1 MVFDSI
7 TSFFLFFVRTS
18 GLRKRRGRNG
28 SRRTVSIKYGGVMC
42 GLCAH
47 SRGTGGFLR
56 LGAARCAARARRSA
70 TGRLV
75 RFADPCSGSAERRP
89 LASDQRE
96 RLPQFRAGARTGSRA
111 VAAAERRQG
120 QATNGS
126 GLFSSAR
133 ERELPVRQGPPSR
146 PAVRTQA
153 RRQRLSDRTRRFRR
167 YARTRRNRRGQE
179 IHTGG
184 RFPGPKSYTTNWA

>member
-1 MVFDSI
+1 MDMREDMRPLAVAVIKVLQNISESVVNTPLDKYLLRCFAAACALCKSM
-7 TSFFLFFVRTS
+7 F
-18 GLRKRRGRNG
+18 RKR
-28 SRRTVSIKYGGVMC
+28 
-42 GLCAH
+42 
-47 SRGTGGFLR
+47 
-56 LGAARCAARARRSA
+56 GA
-70 TGRLV
+70 
-75 RFADPCSGSAERRP
+75 RP

-153 RRQRLSDRTRRFRR
+153 RRQRLSDRTRRSRR
-167 YARTRRNRRGQE
+167 YARSRRNRRDRLSHRE
-179 IHTGG
+179 LVRNRET
-184 RFPGPKSYTTNWA
+184 K